1 MANRGER
8 LAPFWLKLSPATA
21 PRSTP
26 SPKHPILDG
35 AKTMKTK
42 MRSAAALL
50 CTGLVPFAA
59 EPPSAATRQYWED
72 NCAMCHGTNGR
83 ADTKAG
89 RKMGAIDFTDPK
101 NQARFTDE
109 QMFRTIKDGVKDK
122 AGKYTMKPAENAT
135 DEQIKALVALVR
147 SFKK

>member
-1 MANRGER
+1 
-8 LAPFWLKLSPATA
+8 
-21 PRSTP
+21 
-26 SPKHPILDG
+26 
-35 AKTMKTK
+35 
-42 MRSAAALL
+42 
-50 CTGLVPFAA
+50 
-59 EPPSAATRQYWED
+59 
-72 NCAMCHGTNGR
+72 MCHGTNGR